1 MARARPDWVQTLD
14 PESGHWCWHS
24 ALRQESRWE
33 KPPIRAGWMEWRDA
47 NGNAFYVDDA
57 GVSTWDPPWADDD
70 AEAADEAPETTR
82 EAPDAPVAP
91 QAPAPPPREAVAPQP
106 PAPPAP
112 VSKTDAVEVLKPM
125 DRAAP
130 KTPAYYGANAAEADE
145 TGSTYAPPRPGTD
158 LLAYERRR
166 AAALVAA
173 YREQLTK
180 SRERRL
186 RDDRAALDRDCA
198 ALDRERQ
205 LLALER
211 LRSAHRNLPARST
224 VAALVVA
231 TGLARNQ

>member
-1 MARARPDWVQTLD
+1 MARCRADWRQVLD
-14 PESGHWCWHS
+14 AETGHWCWHS

-33 KPPIRAGWMEWRDA
+33 KPPIREGWMEWRDA

-57 GVSTWDPPWADDD
+57 GGSTWEPPWADDAD
-70 AEAADEAPETTR
+70 DEAPETTR
-82 EAPDAPVAP
+82 EAPGAPMHP
-91 QAPAPPPREAVAPQP
+91 PAPPPPPVA
-106 PAPPAP
+106 
-112 VSKTDAVEVLKPM
+112 KTDVVPK
-125 DRAAP
+125 AP
-130 KTPAYYGANAAEADE
+130 RDDGACWGE
-145 TGSTYAPPRPGTD
+145 GTYAPPRAGTD

-173 YREQLTK
+173 YREQLTT

-186 RDDRAALDRDCA
+186 RDDREALARDRA

-211 LRSAHRNLPARST
+211 LRGEHRDLPARSA
-224 VAALVVA
+224 VAALIVS

>member
-1 MARARPDWVQTLD
+1 MARCRADWRQVVDAET
-14 PESGHWCWHS
+14 GHWCWHS

-33 KPPIRAGWMEWRDA
+33 KPPIQDGWLEWRDSH
-47 NGNAFYVDDA
+47 GNTFYVDDTGA
-57 GVSTWDPPWADDD
+57 SRWDPPWAD
-70 AEAADEAPETTR
+70 AEDDEAPETTR
-82 EAPDAPVAP
+82 EAPDAPVHP
-91 QAPAPPPREAVAPQP
+91 PAPPPPPVVA
-106 PAPPAP
+106 
-112 VSKTDAVEVLKPM
+112 KTDAIDELKPM

-130 KTPAYYGANAAEADE
+130 KAPAYYGANAAEAHE

-158 LLAYERRR
+158 LLAYERQR
-166 AAALVAA
+166 AALLVAA
-173 YREQLTK
+173 YRERSAA

-186 RDDRAALDRDCA
+186 RDDREALDRDRA

-211 LRSAHRNLPARST
+211 LRSENRNLPARSA

>member
-1 MARARPDWVQTLD
+1 MARCRADWRQVLD
-14 PESGHWCWHS
+14 AETGHWCWHS

-33 KPPIRAGWMEWRDA
+33 KPPIREGWMEWRDA

-57 GVSTWDPPWADDD
+57 GGSTWDPPWREEDD
-70 AEAADEAPETTR
+70 EAPDEAPETTR

-91 QAPAPPPREAVAPQP
+91 QAPAPPPPPVA
-106 PAPPAP
+106 
-112 VSKTDAVEVLKPM
+112 KTDVVPK
-125 DRAAP
+125 AP
-130 KTPAYYGANAAEADE
+130 RDDGAYCGE
-145 TGSTYAPPRPGTD
+145 GTYTPPRPGTD
-158 LLAYERRR
+158 LLAYERQR

-173 YREQLTK
+173 YQAERTK

-186 RDDRAALDRDCA
+186 RDDREALDRDRA

-211 LRSAHRNLPARST
+211 LRSADRNLPSRAT

-231 TGLARNQ
+231 AGLARNR

>member
-1 MARARPDWVQTLD
+1 
-14 PESGHWCWHS
+14 
-24 ALRQESRWE
+24 
-33 KPPIRAGWMEWRDA
+33 MEWRDA
-47 NGNAFYVDDA
+47 HGNAFYVNEE
-57 GVSTWDPPWADDD
+57 GGSTWDPPWADDD
-70 AEAADEAPETTR
+70 AVDADEAPETTR
-82 EAPDAPVAP
+82 EAPDAPMHP
-91 QAPAPPPREAVAPQP
+91 PAPPPREAVAPQP

-130 KTPAYYGANAAEADE
+130 KAPAYYGANVAEADE
-145 TGSTYAPPRPGTD
+145 TGSTYAPPRAGTD

-173 YREQLTK
+173 YQAERTN

-186 RDDRAALDRDCA
+186 RDDREALDRDRA

-211 LRSAHRNLPARST
+211 LQANGALPTRAT

-231 TGLARNQ
+231 TGRARNQ